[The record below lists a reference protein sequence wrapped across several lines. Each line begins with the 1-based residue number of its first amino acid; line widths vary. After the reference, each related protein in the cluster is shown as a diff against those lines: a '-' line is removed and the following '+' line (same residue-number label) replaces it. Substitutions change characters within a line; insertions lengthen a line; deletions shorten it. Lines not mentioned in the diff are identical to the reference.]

1 MCFAG
6 QYDDFLNDLNR
17 RDIVLDGGANIGVLA
32 VLASQ
37 RVAKV
42 YAVEPDHSN
51 FGLLKRNI
59 SLNDTR
65 NIFANQIAL
74 LAQPGLARINGVGI
88 GVRVSEVGNLVRAD
102 TIDRAYSDVT
112 AIKLDIEG
120 SEIMALRGAKK
131 TLPNVRILIV
141 ETHATET
148 EVVKILEKEHY
159 IVSEVKSNKKK
170 WLGHKLLSPNII
182 YDELTSKFA
191 LTKEAKNFFSPQ
203 NLYRN
208 MLTKTYL
215 GRRM

>member
-1 MCFAG
+1 
-6 QYDDFLNDLNR
+6 
-17 RDIVLDGGANIGVLA
+17 
-32 VLASQ
+32 
-37 RVAKV
+37 
-42 YAVEPDHSN
+42 
-51 FGLLKRNI
+51 
-59 SLNDTR
+59 
-65 NIFANQIAL
+65 
-74 LAQPGLARINGVGI
+74 
-88 GVRVSEVGNLVRAD
+88 
-102 TIDRAYSDVT
+102 
-112 AIKLDIEG
+112 
-120 SEIMALRGAKK
+120 MALRGAKK